1 MAIGLHILPTT
12 TSRKRAGKKQ
22 VGKARPWH
30 DDDDDDGVE
39 SEDHNA
45 KSDPVSPPNP
55 GPDVGMH
62 RGIPLRSLSTNLPLL
77 PPSKPLRLAHL
88 SKSPPPKP
96 AAIMAP
102 PPPPPPKGLKTKKA
116 IGKLKRSIRMVT
128 WYQTLKR
135 KLEGHIQQVV
145 RNVVGKRT
153 LVGGAP
159 SSDKHGLDKAIEEMM
174 KRSAYFQR
182 IEEDVNKHHQEI
194 IELMKAI
201 NSFQAKDM
209 PELLQFCKEVE
220 KHLDKLTDESKV
232 LARFEDFPFKKLE
245 SLREAAA
252 LYTKLEETIDTLKN
266 WKVEP
271 PLGEVLDKVERYFNK
286 IKREIET
293 VERNKEEDRKKF
305 LGNNISF
312 DFSIVDRVKEAMV
325 DISSSCMELAL
336 KERREGIEERRRG
349 SVKVLWRAFQLA
361 FRIYSFAGGQDDRAD
376 KRIVNPEFGCMAAIF
391 LKLFGWRKAS
401 KCKKMIGRVQCRL
414 KLVKNK
420 RSCIARQLREDLV
433 ELLRN
438 GHHPLV
444 LDRVEHLFMD
454 ENLVATY
461 DILDHYCEF
470 IIINLPYIR
479 RHKDCPNEI
488 NEAVS
493 TLIYS
498 SARLGDLPEL
508 RAIRKLFAGRYGQRF
523 VNVALHLLPGNLVDT
538 QIKDCL
544 STKCVTE
551 EVKHRLVEE
560 ISRSCFHHGPPLLL
574 DYTPEW
580 QKQEN
585 KRSSPRKEKEEMVGE
600 ITEFENKSTDPYV
613 QDQRFFV
620 FNSPPSRFLALILF
634 NKSIDGE
641 DEKEEEKIESFWSLN
656 EEEDDQRG
664 IKCTH
669 KMVMN
674 DKKNERDGPPY
685 VRAANERKPIEESV
699 LDRISRSISFPDHV
713 HPKLPDYEEISAKF
727 MALKR
732 ERIQNIGHQN
742 TP

>member
-12 TSRKRAGKKQ
+12 TSRKRADKKQ

-30 DDDDDDGVE
+30 DNDDDGVE

-55 GPDVGMH
+55 GPVGMH

-88 SKSPPPKP
+88 SKSPPPK
-96 AAIMAP
+96 AAAMAP

-145 RNVVGKRT
+145 RNVVGKKT

-174 KRSAYFQR
+174 KRSSYFQR

-209 PELLQFCKEVE
+209 SKLLHFHKEVE
-220 KHLDKLTDESKV
+220 KHLEKLTDESKV

-266 WKVEP
+266 WKVEL

-293 VERNKEEDRKKF
+293 VERNKEEDAKKF
-305 LGNNISF
+305 RGNNISF

-376 KRIVNPEFGCMAAIF
+376 K
-391 LKLFGWRKAS
+391 L
-401 KCKKMIGRVQCRL
+401 
-414 KLVKNK
+414 
-420 RSCIARQLREDLV
+420 
-433 ELLRN
+433 
-438 GHHPLV
+438 
-444 LDRVEHLFMD
+444 
-454 ENLVATY
+454 
-461 DILDHYCEF
+461 
-470 IIINLPYIR
+470 
-479 RHKDCPNEI
+479 
-488 NEAVS
+488 
-493 TLIYS
+493 
-498 SARLGDLPEL
+498 
-508 RAIRKLFAGRYGQRF
+508 
-523 VNVALHLLPGNLVDT
+523 
-538 QIKDCL
+538 
-544 STKCVTE
+544 TE
-551 EVKHRLVEE
+551 ELAQE
-560 ISRSCFHHGPPLLL
+560 IETF
-574 DYTPEW
+574 
-580 QKQEN
+580 
-585 KRSSPRKEKEEMVGE
+585 
-600 ITEFENKSTDPYV
+600 
-613 QDQRFFV
+613 
-620 FNSPPSRFLALILF
+620 
-634 NKSIDGE
+634 
-641 DEKEEEKIESFWSLN
+641 
-656 EEEDDQRG
+656 
-664 IKCTH
+664 
-669 KMVMN
+669 
-674 DKKNERDGPPY
+674 
-685 VRAANERKPIEESV
+685 
-699 LDRISRSISFPDHV
+699 
-713 HPKLPDYEEISAKF
+713 
-727 MALKR
+727 
-732 ERIQNIGHQN
+732 
-742 TP
+742 